1 MPDTANTLSLID
13 IGTIA
18 VSFIAIVVS
27 IYAARQS
34 RNDTLYQDLDALY
47 MEVLKLGMGNP
58 RFVNPDYTLNYRVA
72 FQGDELH
79 KYQTYAY
86 MVWNVCE
93 SIVDRREDKKLFA
106 TWKPVVDAE
115 YRRHHAWLND
125 TENHHRFKT
134 EFMTYIQTELKLQN

>member
-1 MPDTANTLSLID
+1 MTDTADTLPLIN
-13 IGTIA
+13 ICTIA
-18 VSFIAIVVS
+18 ISFIAIVVS

-47 MEVLKLGMGNP
+47 LEILKLGMANP
-58 RFVNPDYTLNYRVA
+58 RFVNPDYTLNYKVA

-106 TWKPVVDAE
+106 TWKPVLDVE
-115 YRRHHAWLND
+115 YRRHHAWLNAA
-125 TENHHRFKT
+125 ENHHRFKT